1 MSRGDRVIS
10 IQKNRVY
17 VLAKKKSGPKTKA
30 RIDFE
35 VLNISNGKRRIIT
48 RDIDSLCLLNSYEVI
63 VKYNDTEI
71 PSAIYT
77 LSDTDIRLTKQV
89 CLKEIPSMGWS
100 YLSADAHF
108 LYILV
113 RDVGIHKVD
122 LSFLEEEHPVITWG
136 KETLRVLDDRNK
148 DEIEEDESKKNESK
162 NFDEIDEPHWCV

>member
-108 LYILV
+108 LYIL
-113 RDVGIHKVD
+113 RRNI
-122 LSFLEEEHPVITWG
+122 LSLLGGRRLFGFLMTEI
-136 KETLRVLDDRNK
+136 KMKLRK
-148 DEIEEDESKKNESK
+148 MSQKKNESK